1 MELTLSENVVD
12 QWVVA
17 FAAALD
23 RRDIDEAIDLFEP
36 EGYWRDLA
44 AFTWNVYTAE
54 GRLAIRAMLTDCLDA
69 AAPSSWM
76 VSQLL
81 ESSDGLYQ
89 AILTFETSVARCSA
103 VLQLR
108 DGRCWTFM
116 TAMSELKGFEEAVGA
131 RRPNGAPLRYE
142 RGRCNWKSER
152 DKEKARLGTTTQPYC
167 VIVGAG
173 QAGLSLGARLKQLNV
188 PTLII
193 DRLDRPSDTWRQ
205 RYAALSLHSPVW
217 YDHMPY
223 LPFPDNWPRFASK
236 DQIADWLDA
245 YGTIMDLN
253 IWTGARCVAS
263 RYDEVAGEWRLS
275 VARKGRTIELRPKQL
290 VCAGGFWDTPSI
302 PQIDGQD
309 LFQGRQFHVANLH
322 GVESCHGL
330 RSIVI
335 GAGTSGH
342 DVSAQLWEAGSEVT
356 MIQRSPTIVMRMDS
370 ILPGVQIFNTDGP
383 GPTLSTE
390 LADLLAASIPNRL
403 MAEFQA
409 PFVATIKARDEAFY
423 EGLRKAGFLYDFG
436 EDGGGFFAR
445 GTQDPSGFYL
455 DVGASELIINGRIA
469 LRSGVSV
476 SSIRGR
482 SVTLSDGSELPADL
496 IVYAT
501 GYRKLAALGSML
513 SEDIIGRLGPVGGVG
528 SGIRDDQ
535 GPWAGE
541 NRNIWKPT
549 KQPGLW
555 LHNGNFGLVRFF
567 SRLLALQI
575 KARHVE
581 LPTPVYGL
589 S

>member
-1 MELTLSENVVD
+1 MNLTVRVVD
-12 QWVVA
+12 EWMAA
-17 FAAALD
+17 FDAALD
-23 RRDIDEAIDLFEP
+23 HRDIDQVLDLFEP
-36 EGYWRDLA
+36 EGFWRDLA
-44 AFTWNVYTAE
+44 AFTWNFHTAE
-54 GRLAIRAMLTDCLDA
+54 GRVAIRAMLADCLDA
-69 AAPSSWM
+69 TAPNSWA
-76 VSQLL
+76 VSQAL
-81 ESSDGLYQ
+81 ETSNGVYQ
-89 AILTFETSVARCSA
+89 AVLTFETKVARCSA
-103 VLQLR
+103 VLRLR
-108 DGRCWTFM
+108 DGRCWTLM
-116 TAMSELKGFEEAVGA
+116 TAMSELKGFEETVGA

-142 RGRCNWKSER
+142 QGRRNWKSGR
-152 DKEKARLGTTTQPYC
+152 DREKAQLGISTQPYC
-167 VIVGAG
+167 VIIGAG

-193 DRLDRPSDTWRQ
+193 DKVDRPSDTWRQ

-223 LPFPDNWPRFASK
+223 LPFPETWPRFASK

-245 YGTIMDLN
+245 YATIMDLG
-253 IWTGARCVAS
+253 IWTGAQCIGS
-263 RYDEVAGEWRLS
+263 HYDEAAGEWRLS
-275 VARKGRTIELRPKQL
+275 VTREGRPFELRPKQL
-290 VCAGGFWDTPSI
+290 VFAGGFWDAPST
-302 PQIDGQD
+302 PQIKGQD
-309 LFQGRQFHVANLH
+309 RFQGRQFHVANLKD
-322 GVESCHGL
+322 VDSCNGL

-370 ILPGVQIFNTDGP
+370 ILPGVEIFNTDAP
-383 GPTLSTE
+383 GPKLPTE

-403 MAEFQA
+403 MAQFQA
-409 PFVATIKARDEAFY
+409 PFVAAIKAKDEAFY
-423 EGLRKAGFLYDFG
+423 EDLHKAGFLYDFG
-436 EDGGGFFAR
+436 DDGGGFFAR

-455 DVGASELIINGRIA
+455 DVGTSELIIDGRIA
-469 LRSGVSV
+469 VRSGVSV
-476 SSIRGR
+476 DAIRER
-482 SVTLSDGSELPADL
+482 SVILSDGGELPADL

-501 GYRKLAALGSML
+501 GYRKLAALSNVL
-513 SEDIIGRLGPVGGVG
+513 SDDIICKIGPVGGVG
-528 SGIRDDQ
+528 SGIRGDQ

-555 LHNGNFGLVRFF
+555 LHNGNFGLMRFF

-581 LPTPVYGL
+581 LPMRVYGL